1 MSGVNI
7 RQWAEEV
14 DRFCAEAE
22 HMHLLLT
29 SELGKFWEGEA
40 YEACLRESR
49 DNRELVLTAVNAY
62 RAKMEELDH
71 GTGGGDALPSDFLL

>member
-1 MSGVNI
+1 MNGVNI

-40 YEACLRESR
+40 YEACMRESR

-62 RAKMEELDH
+62 RAKMEELDRRA
-71 GTGGGDALPSDFLL
+71 GGGDALPSDFLL

>member
-62 RAKMEELDH
+62 RAKMEELDRRA
-71 GTGGGDALPSDFLL
+71 GGGDALPSDFLL

>member
-22 HMHLLLT
+22 HMHLLLGNQLPAIG
-29 SELGKFWEGEA
+29 SVNRKHAIVLQQNIVI
-40 YEACLRESR
+40 LRKDR
-49 DNRELVLTAVNAY
+49 PQ
-62 RAKMEELDH
+62 AKRHLIP
-71 GTGGGDALPSDFLL
+71 ALRPST

>member
-49 DNRELVLTAVNAY
+49 DNRELVLTSVNAY
-62 RAKMEELDH
+62 RAKMEELDRRA
-71 GTGGGDALPSDFLL
+71 GGGDALPSDFLL